1 MGTWA
6 EWGAQRAVQ
15 SPQVLQQLMLTL
27 ALTLVLMLMLV

>member
-15 SPQVLQQLMLTL
+15 SPQVLQQLMLIL
-27 ALTLVLMLMLV
+27 ALTLALMLVLM